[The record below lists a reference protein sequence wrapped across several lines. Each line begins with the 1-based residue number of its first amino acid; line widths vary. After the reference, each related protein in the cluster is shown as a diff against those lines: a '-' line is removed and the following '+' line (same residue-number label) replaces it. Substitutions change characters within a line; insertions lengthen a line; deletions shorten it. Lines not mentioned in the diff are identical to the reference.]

1 MNTLNTPSV
10 TRVLAEM
17 NLESLDQAYQYCL
30 EHDVDP
36 KALVMDTQPIA
47 FDSATEA
54 YTLGTALALHRRA
67 KPQNKQPTLSV
78 KHSKPLPRPV
88 VSQSSAKSVLVTEH

>member
-1 MNTLNTPSV
+1 MMNTQFNESV

-54 YTLGTALALHRRA
+54 YTLGTALALYRHA
-67 KPQNKQPTLSV
+67 ETAEQAANIIGFWC
-78 KHSKPLPRPV
+78 SK
-88 VSQSSAKSVLVTEH
+88 